1 MIALRLKCPSIASLN
16 NVIDYLD
23 SLIDKFRVYEGYETA
38 PEEVKQNL
46 RLRGDIPE
54 VIQMQ
59 LTKLGK
65 DKVRVRESSLT
76 ELNDQLKMEQK
87 K

>member
-38 PEEVKQNL
+38 PEEVKSNL

-54 VIQMQ
+54 VI
-59 LTKLGK
+59 
-65 DKVRVRESSLT
+65 
-76 ELNDQLKMEQK
+76 
-87 K
+87 